1 MVAVTETG
9 FPDGFAWGAATAA
22 YQVEGA
28 PREDGKGE
36 SIWDRYSHTPGAIED
51 GSTGDIACD
60 HYHRWQED
68 LDLMAS
74 LNLNAYRFSIAWSR
88 VLPEGHGAIN
98 QAGLDFYERLV
109 EGLLA
114 RGITPYVTLYHWDL
128 PQALQDAGGW
138 ENRDTAYWFGDFAE
152 ACAQRLADR
161 VGHWITLNEPQV
173 VVYGGYVNGDK
184 APGKRDRS
192 LIVPVAH
199 HLLLAHGIA
208 VQVLRVETVPG
219 TQIGLTVN
227 QSYLEPAT
235 DREDDAAATRL
246 LDGKWHRW
254 FLDPIF
260 NGTYPEDAAEA
271 LGMPESLVRM
281 GELETINNPID
292 FVGVNYYTRNRVR
305 AGSGGPTD
313 PQVVPPSGRLTTM
326 GNESFPQGLAN
337 VLRRLHE
344 DYQPLRIYITENGA
358 AYPDTVD
365 ERGAVQDAERLLYLR
380 EHLLAARGAIA
391 EGVPLEGYFAW
402 SLMDNFEW
410 SRGYTQ
416 RFGVVYTDYPTQR
429 RIIKASGTWL
439 AQVAASNGGSIE
451 TE

>member
-22 YQVEGA
+22 YQIEGA

-51 GSTGDIACD
+51 GSTGDVACD

-109 EGLLA
+109 EELLT

-227 QSYLEPAT
+227 QSYLEPGT
-235 DREDDAAATRL
+235 DPEGDPAATRL
-246 LDGKWHRW
+246 LAGKWHRW
-254 FLDPIF
+254 FLDPVF
-260 NGTYPEDAAEA
+260 NGAYPEDAAEA

-281 GELETINNPID
+281 CELETINTPID
-292 FVGVNYYTRNRVR
+292 FVGVNYYAFFFLSRRRHTRLV
-305 AGSGGPTD
+305 SD
-313 PQVVPPSGRLTTM
+313 WSSDVCSSDLSL
-326 GNESFPQGLAN
+326 ESSMQNPVKSRFWP
-337 VLRRLHE
+337 
-344 DYQPLRIYITENGA
+344 IA
-358 AYPDTVD
+358 AT
-365 ERGAVQDAERLLYLR
+365 
-380 EHLLAARGAIA
+380 
-391 EGVPLEGYFAW
+391 
-402 SLMDNFEW
+402 SL
-410 SRGYTQ
+410 S
-416 RFGVVYTDYPTQR
+416 
-429 RIIKASGTWL
+429 
-439 AQVAASNGGSIE
+439 
-451 TE
+451 